1 MAIKDIYQQAE
12 SMCEACLNLFGPS
25 YIDNGVGQARFHQ
38 MLASEQLVAIGYSSL
53 SDTAPSLIP
62 GHHWHFLTPDFDES
76 KASGEHLRYVGIKVI
91 NASELSTADKD
102 LLANRDEVNPSS
114 AETQAQSAADPFV
127 EYQKMENLSWDEVSI
142 SLVAGD
148 LIQVSAR
155 GRTRHVSYER
165 MGLVDKR
172 IDKGILS
179 RQGHTL
185 LGIAQKKKSNDGQ
198 YQKHLSRLRGQLRSL
213 FGIDKNPFR
222 PSDFSNLHFPVFEL
236 NDFRDKSDQRAKK
249 RAILKTVSYEDNKRE
264 HQMQGSLSDN
274 LEDQQEE
281 YSFDPD
287 FGEGDEADDWLKN
300 Q

>member
-12 SMCEACLNLFGPS
+12 SMREACLNLFGPS

-38 MLASEQLVAIGYSSL
+38 MLASEELVAIGYASL

-76 KASGEHLRYVGIKVI
+76 KASGENFKYVGIKVI

-102 LLANRDEVNPSS
+102 LLAKSDEVTPSS

-148 LIQVSAR
+148 LIEVSAR
-155 GRTRHVSYER
+155 GKTRRVSYER

-172 IDKGILS
+172 INKGNPS

-185 LGIAQKKKSNDGQ
+185 LGIALQEKSNDSQ
-198 YQKHLSRLRGQLRSL
+198 YTKHLSRLRVQLRNL

-222 PSDFSNLHFPVFEL
+222 PSRSPNLHFPVFEL
-236 NDFRDKSDQRAKK
+236 NDYRDKLDQRAKK
-249 RAILKTVSYEDNKRE
+249 RAISKTISYEDNKRE

-274 LEDQQEE
+274 LKDRQEE

-287 FGEGDEADDWLKN
+287 FGEGDEADEWLKN